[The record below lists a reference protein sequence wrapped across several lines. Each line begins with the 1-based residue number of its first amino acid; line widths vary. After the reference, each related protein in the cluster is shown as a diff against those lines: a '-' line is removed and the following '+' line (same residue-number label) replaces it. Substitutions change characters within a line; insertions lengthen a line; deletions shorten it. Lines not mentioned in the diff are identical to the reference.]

1 MDDYLS
7 KPLTI
12 DALRQMLERW
22 LPTGDARAGDPT

>member
-7 KPLTI
+7 KPVKA

-22 LPTGDARAGDPT
+22 TKANAGAS